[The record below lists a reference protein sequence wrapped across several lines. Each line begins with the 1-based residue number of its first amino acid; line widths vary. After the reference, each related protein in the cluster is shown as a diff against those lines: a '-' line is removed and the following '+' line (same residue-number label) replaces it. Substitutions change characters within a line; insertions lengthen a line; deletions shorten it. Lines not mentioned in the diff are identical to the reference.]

1 MFAFN
6 EDYLENEKRP
16 TLSLSFKDPFGAL
29 ITKFRPYNM
38 VVPPFF
44 SNLLPEGPPRK
55 YLAECAGVTDAGILP
70 PLDARWLSARCS
82 DGPSHRG

>member
-6 EDYLENEKRP
+6 EDYIENEKRP
-16 TLSLSFKDPFGAL
+16 TLSLFFKDPFGAL
-29 ITKFRPYNM
+29 ITKFQ
-38 VVPPFF
+38 PFF

-55 YLAECAGVTDAGILP
+55 YLAERAGVTDAGILP
-70 PLDARWLSARCS
+70 PLDARWRSARCS